1 MAELIEYNLED
12 VDVAI
17 LAVRVALAKGMNWD
31 DLSRMVKDEKKA
43 GNPVASLIDK
53 LHLERNCMTLLLANN
68 PDEMDDDKKTLPVD
82 KVEVD
87 LALSAHA
94 NARRWYELKKNFN
107 NLEKLD
113 LKLNN
118 LTSLEGLRS
127 CVNLKW
133 LSVLENK
140 LETLEGIQGLT
151 KLTVL
156 DERDRSRILSPYK
169 KILQW
174 IENTRN
180 VKLDIRTKLCLRDS
194 LYLLAK
200 SAEQRHNDSI
210 ANGCTGDDQACKSM
224 VPHNGSRCMR
234 FMDME
239 TDINP
244 IDRSI
249 AHLLFHRPHDQLMS
263 HLYDTIPFKSSATTK
278 NLSESSS
285 PSGNGWRIYRG
296 TKSVDGIK
304 AGARID
310 VPARALDSLRGWIV
324 RSHIGWG
331 GKRSMPYKGVDT
343 SL

>member
-82 KVEVD
+82 K
-87 LALSAHA
+87 
-94 NARRWYELKKNFN
+94 
-107 NLEKLD
+107 
-113 LKLNN
+113 
-118 LTSLEGLRS
+118 GLRS